1 MATITLHGNT
11 IHTLGSLPE
20 TGSTAQNFTLT
31 KGDLSATSLEDYKG
45 KKVVIYFYP
54 KDSTPGCTTEANEF
68 TSMKPDF
75 DALDVEIAGVSRDSL
90 KRHENFIN
98 KQELKIALLSDEE
111 GTMTEAY
118 GVWVEKKNYGRTYMG
133 IERSTFLIDAE
144 GVLQQQWRKVRVP
157 GHAQAV
163 LEALKSCS

>member
-1 MATITLHGNT
+1 VAVVLNEGDKAPDF
-11 IHTLGSLPE
+11 SLPRDGGE
-20 TGSTAQNFTLT
+20 TV
-31 KGDLSATSLEDYKG
+31 SLDGYKG

-68 TSMKPDF
+68 TSLKPDF
-75 DALDVEIAGVSRDSL
+75 DALGVEIAGVSRDSL

-98 KQELKIALLSDEE
+98 KQELKIALLSDEA

-133 IERSTFLIDAE
+133 IERSTFLVNE
-144 GVLQQQWRKVRVP
+144 KGVIEKIWRKVRVK
-157 GHAQAV
+157 GHVDAV
-163 LEALKSCS
+163 LEAAKG